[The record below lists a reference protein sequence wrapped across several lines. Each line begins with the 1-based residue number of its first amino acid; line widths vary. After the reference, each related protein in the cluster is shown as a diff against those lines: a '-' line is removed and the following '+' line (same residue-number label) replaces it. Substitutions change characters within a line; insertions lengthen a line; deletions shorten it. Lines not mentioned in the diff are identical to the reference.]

1 MIARGFLVCVFV
13 FAVAGQTWAQGS
25 PSSRGKSADAPHPA
39 FSEVDKRLIRDF
51 FRGQTATTVGAGRSK
66 SAGKGRSA
74 GKGKSV
80 GKGKSNHWPPG
91 LAKRNDL
98 PPGLA
103 MQRKRFGT
111 LPPGL
116 AKRNLP
122 GDLSRR
128 LGKPPPGHERIIAG
142 QDVLLVERATGL
154 IIDILEG
161 MAN

>member
-13 FAVAGQTWAQGS
+13 FAVAGQAWAQGS
-25 PSSRGKSADAPHPA
+25 PSSRGKSAGAPHPA

-51 FRGQTATTVGAGRSK
+51 FRGLTAKTVGAGRGG

-74 GKGKSV
+74 GKGKS
-80 GKGKSNHWPPG
+80 KQWPPG

-103 MQRKRFGT
+103 MRWKRFGT

-116 AKRNLP
+116 AKRTLP
-122 GDLSRR
+122 GDLNRR
-128 LGKPPPGHERIIAG
+128 LGRPPPGHERIITG

-161 MAN
+161 VAN